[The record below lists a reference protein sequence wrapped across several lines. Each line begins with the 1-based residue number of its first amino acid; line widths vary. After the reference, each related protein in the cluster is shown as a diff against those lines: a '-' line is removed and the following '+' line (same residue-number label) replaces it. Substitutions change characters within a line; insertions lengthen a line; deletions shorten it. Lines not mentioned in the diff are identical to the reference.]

1 MDKPANTD
9 WVVELKQVCK
19 SFNVGKPNE
28 IEILHNIHL
37 QLARGDFCAVMGPS
51 GSGKSTLLNIIGLL
65 DRPTSGQLIINGE
78 ETTQL
83 DDHALTRLRGHA
95 IGFVFQHHHLLSAF
109 TALENVIMPMMGSNG
124 FCTPE
129 MTTRAKS
136 LLDSVDLLP
145 MCNQAS
151 GSMSGGQQQRVAV
164 ARALVLEP
172 SVLLFDEPLSNLD
185 ARLRRSMRDEIRT
198 LQQRLGLTVAYVTHD
213 QSEALAVSDQIIVMD
228 AGTIAQSGSPEDLY
242 ERPVSEFVAGFMGE
256 AMLLEGQALAGGQVQ
271 IGPLKF
277 QARQAV
283 QPGHVK
289 AAIRPEAWTVGPA
302 QGATLEAVL
311 VKQAYLGSTLELT
324 LQTPL
329 GLIFVVTS
337 DIANAWPLGAT
348 LGLSLTGRGVS
359 VVASS

>member
-1 MDKPANTD
+1 MDKPANKD
-9 WVVELKQVCK
+9 WVVELKKVCK

-28 IEILHNIHL
+28 IEILHNIQL
-37 QLARGDFCAVMGPS
+37 QLGRGDFCAVMGPS

-109 TALENVIMPMMGSNG
+109 TALENVMMPMMGSNG

-164 ARALVLEP
+164 ARALAMNPALLLADEP
-172 SVLLFDEPLSNLD
+172 TGNLDTKSADAVFELLRRVSTEQGTSVLF
-185 ARLRRSMRDEIRT
+185 
-198 LQQRLGLTVAYVTHD
+198 VTHNP
-213 QSEALAVSDQIIVMD
+213 ELAERCDK
-228 AGTIAQSGSPEDLY
+228 TIQVVD
-242 ERPVSEFVAGFMGE
+242 
-256 AMLLEGQALAGGQVQ
+256 GQV
-271 IGPLKF
+271 
-277 QARQAV
+277 V
-283 QPGHVK
+283 
-289 AAIRPEAWTVGPA
+289 
-302 QGATLEAVL
+302 
-311 VKQAYLGSTLELT
+311 
-324 LQTPL
+324 
-329 GLIFVVTS
+329 
-337 DIANAWPLGAT
+337 
-348 LGLSLTGRGVS
+348 
-359 VVASS
+359 

>member
-109 TALENVIMPMMGSNG
+109 TALENVMMPMMGSNG

-145 MCNQAS
+145 MRNQAS

-164 ARALVLEP
+164 ARALAMNPALLLADEP
-172 SVLLFDEPLSNLD
+172 TGNLDTKSADAVFELLRRVSTEQGTSVLF
-185 ARLRRSMRDEIRT
+185 
-198 LQQRLGLTVAYVTHD
+198 VTHNP
-213 QSEALAVSDQIIVMD
+213 ELAERCDK
-228 AGTIAQSGSPEDLY
+228 TIQVVD
-242 ERPVSEFVAGFMGE
+242 
-256 AMLLEGQALAGGQVQ
+256 GQV
-271 IGPLKF
+271 
-277 QARQAV
+277 V
-283 QPGHVK
+283 
-289 AAIRPEAWTVGPA
+289 
-302 QGATLEAVL
+302 
-311 VKQAYLGSTLELT
+311 
-324 LQTPL
+324 
-329 GLIFVVTS
+329 
-337 DIANAWPLGAT
+337 
-348 LGLSLTGRGVS
+348 
-359 VVASS
+359 

>member
-109 TALENVIMPMMGSNG
+109 TALENVMMPMMGSNG

-164 ARALVLEP
+164 ARALAMNPALLLADEP
-172 SVLLFDEPLSNLD
+172 TGNLDTKSADAVFELLRRVSTEQGTSVLF
-185 ARLRRSMRDEIRT
+185 
-198 LQQRLGLTVAYVTHD
+198 VTHNP
-213 QSEALAVSDQIIVMD
+213 ELAERCDK
-228 AGTIAQSGSPEDLY
+228 TIQVVD
-242 ERPVSEFVAGFMGE
+242 
-256 AMLLEGQALAGGQVQ
+256 GQV
-271 IGPLKF
+271 
-277 QARQAV
+277 V
-283 QPGHVK
+283 
-289 AAIRPEAWTVGPA
+289 
-302 QGATLEAVL
+302 
-311 VKQAYLGSTLELT
+311 
-324 LQTPL
+324 
-329 GLIFVVTS
+329 
-337 DIANAWPLGAT
+337 
-348 LGLSLTGRGVS
+348 
-359 VVASS
+359 

>member
-109 TALENVIMPMMGSNG
+109 TALENVMMPMMGSNG

-164 ARALVLEP
+164 ARALAMNPALLLADEP
-172 SVLLFDEPLSNLD
+172 TGNLDTKSADAVFELLRRVSAEQGTSVLF
-185 ARLRRSMRDEIRT
+185 
-198 LQQRLGLTVAYVTHD
+198 VTHNP
-213 QSEALAVSDQIIVMD
+213 ELAERCDK
-228 AGTIAQSGSPEDLY
+228 TIQVVD
-242 ERPVSEFVAGFMGE
+242 
-256 AMLLEGQALAGGQVQ
+256 GQV
-271 IGPLKF
+271 
-277 QARQAV
+277 V
-283 QPGHVK
+283 
-289 AAIRPEAWTVGPA
+289 
-302 QGATLEAVL
+302 
-311 VKQAYLGSTLELT
+311 
-324 LQTPL
+324 
-329 GLIFVVTS
+329 
-337 DIANAWPLGAT
+337 
-348 LGLSLTGRGVS
+348 
-359 VVASS
+359 

>member
-1 MDKPANTD
+1 MAKPANTD

-109 TALENVIMPMMGSNG
+109 TALENVMMPMMGSNG

-164 ARALVLEP
+164 ARALAMNPALLLADEP
-172 SVLLFDEPLSNLD
+172 TGNLDTKSADAVFELLRRVSTEQGTSVLF
-185 ARLRRSMRDEIRT
+185 
-198 LQQRLGLTVAYVTHD
+198 VTHNP
-213 QSEALAVSDQIIVMD
+213 ELAERCDK
-228 AGTIAQSGSPEDLY
+228 TIQVVD
-242 ERPVSEFVAGFMGE
+242 
-256 AMLLEGQALAGGQVQ
+256 GQV
-271 IGPLKF
+271 
-277 QARQAV
+277 V
-283 QPGHVK
+283 
-289 AAIRPEAWTVGPA
+289 
-302 QGATLEAVL
+302 
-311 VKQAYLGSTLELT
+311 
-324 LQTPL
+324 
-329 GLIFVVTS
+329 
-337 DIANAWPLGAT
+337 
-348 LGLSLTGRGVS
+348 
-359 VVASS
+359 

>member
-37 QLARGDFCAVMGPS
+37 QLGRGDFCAVMGPS

-65 DRPTSGQLIINGE
+65 DRPTSGQLTINGE

-109 TALENVIMPMMGSNG
+109 TALENVMMPMMGSNG

-164 ARALVLEP
+164 ARALAMNPALLLADEP
-172 SVLLFDEPLSNLD
+172 TGNLDTKSADAVFELLRRVSTEQGTSVLF
-185 ARLRRSMRDEIRT
+185 
-198 LQQRLGLTVAYVTHD
+198 VTHNP
-213 QSEALAVSDQIIVMD
+213 ELAERCDK
-228 AGTIAQSGSPEDLY
+228 TIQVVD
-242 ERPVSEFVAGFMGE
+242 
-256 AMLLEGQALAGGQVQ
+256 GQV
-271 IGPLKF
+271 
-277 QARQAV
+277 V
-283 QPGHVK
+283 
-289 AAIRPEAWTVGPA
+289 
-302 QGATLEAVL
+302 
-311 VKQAYLGSTLELT
+311 
-324 LQTPL
+324 
-329 GLIFVVTS
+329 
-337 DIANAWPLGAT
+337 
-348 LGLSLTGRGVS
+348 
-359 VVASS
+359 

>member
-1 MDKPANTD
+1 MDKPANKD
-9 WVVELKQVCK
+9 WVVDLKKVCK

-28 IEILHNIHL
+28 IEILHSIDL
-37 QLARGDFCAVMGPS
+37 QLGRGDFCAVMGPS

-109 TALENVIMPMMGSNG
+109 TALENVMMPMMGSNG

-164 ARALVLEP
+164 ARALAMNPALLLADEP
-172 SVLLFDEPLSNLD
+172 TGNLDTKSADAVFELLRRVSTEQGTSVLF
-185 ARLRRSMRDEIRT
+185 
-198 LQQRLGLTVAYVTHD
+198 VTHNP
-213 QSEALAVSDQIIVMD
+213 ELAERCDK
-228 AGTIAQSGSPEDLY
+228 TIQVVD
-242 ERPVSEFVAGFMGE
+242 
-256 AMLLEGQALAGGQVQ
+256 GQV
-271 IGPLKF
+271 
-277 QARQAV
+277 V
-283 QPGHVK
+283 
-289 AAIRPEAWTVGPA
+289 
-302 QGATLEAVL
+302 
-311 VKQAYLGSTLELT
+311 
-324 LQTPL
+324 
-329 GLIFVVTS
+329 
-337 DIANAWPLGAT
+337 
-348 LGLSLTGRGVS
+348 
-359 VVASS
+359 